1 MMVMHTPRPRFYTI
15 CSVKAM
21 PTVGA
26 PRYPGAMFHPDGP
39 SFLEL
44 TRQALSSTRAGYDL
58 LAEKFDYTPFR
69 TPPAILEAVGQHL
82 AGTEGDAL
90 DVCCGTGAGAAM
102 LREAVSGEVVGVD
115 WSEGMLAV
123 ARRNVPGVRFDQGDA
138 LALSYDE
145 QFDVAVSFGAFGHF
159 RVDEQP
165 LLLAGI
171 FRALRPGGRF
181 VFVTSEHP
189 DPGNPTAWL
198 YRAFNAVMKVRN
210 RLLEPKFVMYYLNF
224 LLPEAQERLE
234 AAGFEVHIQPLE
246 VDGAFRRLKLVTAVR
261 PA

>member
-1 MMVMHTPRPRFYTI
+1 
-15 CSVKAM
+15 
-21 PTVGA
+21 
-26 PRYPGAMFHPDGP
+26 MFHPRGP

-58 LAEKFDYTPFR
+58 LADKFDHTPFR
-69 TPPAILEAVGQHL
+69 TPESVLEAVGRRLQ
-82 AGTEGDAL
+82 GTEGDGL
-90 DVCCGTGAGAAM
+90 DVCCGTGAGASM
-102 LREAVSGEVVGVD
+102 LRDALDGEVVGVD
-115 WSEGMLAV
+115 WSEGMLGV

-138 LALSYDE
+138 LALPYTE

-171 FRALRPGGRF
+171 HRALRPGGRF

-189 DPGNPTAWL
+189 DTFDRTAL
-198 YRAFNAVMKVRN
+198 IYKAFNAVMKVRN

-224 LLPEAQERLE
+224 LLPEARERLE
-234 AAGFEVHIQPLE
+234 AAGFEVTVEPLDAE
-246 VDGAFRRLKLVTAVR
+246 GPFSRLKLVTAR
-261 PA
+261 KPAA